1 MDVKNAPRDKDLKM
15 PIVIIILMM
24 FSTLKLPN
32 AYDFI
37 FREIN
42 TYIVNIPLHLQ
53 IGLNFVLD
61 SCYVNKY

>member
-42 TYIVNIPLHLQ
+42 IYIATIQ
-53 IGLNFVLD
+53 
-61 SCYVNKY
+61 NKI